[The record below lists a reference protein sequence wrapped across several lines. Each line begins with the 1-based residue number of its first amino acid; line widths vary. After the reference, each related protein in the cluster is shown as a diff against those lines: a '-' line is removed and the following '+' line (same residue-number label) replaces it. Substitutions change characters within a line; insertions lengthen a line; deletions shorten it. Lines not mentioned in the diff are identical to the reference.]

1 MVRLVLMESIKIIIN
16 KIKDVTIKEMWE
28 EFSAIAIDF

>member
-28 EFSAIAIDF
+28 ESSAMAIDF